1 MSLINVSNLTFS
13 YEGSYDNI
21 FENVSFQIDTDW
33 KLGFIGRNGRGKT
46 TFLYLLLG
54 KYAYSGNISSTV
66 KFEYFP
72 YDVEDKSLYT
82 IEVMK
87 SICTECMDW
96 EIFREISLLD
106 VQEDAL
112 YRPFNTLSNGEQT
125 KVLLAALFLTASC
138 FLLIDEPTNHLDI
151 DARNVVQNYLKSKK
165 GFILVSHDRSLLD
178 QCVDHILS
186 INKTNIEIQKGN
198 FTSWWENKSLQ
209 DNYELAEN
217 KKLLNEIGR
226 LSSAARRS
234 SNWAN
239 KVEKSKYGK
248 TNSGSKLDRGYV
260 GHKSAKAM
268 KRAKSIESRQKKAIE
283 QKSELLHN
291 IEQYDDLKISTLGYH
306 KECLIEAKD
315 LSLFYGDKE
324 ICRDLNFRI
333 NIGDRV
339 AIVGKNGSGKSSI
352 LKLINGENITHT
364 GNLILG
370 SGLKTSYI
378 SQDTSFLKGNLT
390 EFAYN
395 SGIDETLF
403 KTILRKLDF
412 SRVQFDKNMEDYSD
426 GQKKKVL
433 IAKSL
438 CESAHL
444 YIWDEPLNYI
454 DIFSRIQIENAILEY
469 CPTLLFVEHDDTFCS
484 KISTKNINLGLW
496 RF

>member
-46 TFLYLLLG
+46 TFLNLLLG

-151 DARNVVQNYLKSKK
+151 DARNVVQNYLKRKK

-198 FTSWWENKSLQ
+198 FTSWWENKTLQ
-209 DNYELAEN
+209 DNFELAEN
-217 KKLLNEIGR
+217 KKLLKEIGR
-226 LSSAARRS
+226 LSYATKRS
-234 SNWAN
+234 SNWSN
-239 KVEKSKYGK
+239 KVEKSKYGT
-248 TNSGSKLDRGYV
+248 TNSGSKLDKGYV
-260 GHKSAKAM
+260 GHKAAKAM
-268 KRAKSIESRQKKAIE
+268 KRAKNIESRHQEAVL

-291 IEQYDDLKISTLGYH
+291 IEQYDDLKISPLEFH
-306 KECLIEAKD
+306 KECLIEAND
-315 LSLFYGDKE
+315 LSLSYGDDIK
-324 ICRDLNFRI
+324 F
-333 NIGDRV
+333 
-339 AIVGKNGSGKSSI
+339 
-352 LKLINGENITHT
+352 T
-364 GNLILG
+364 GNFMLA
-370 SGLKTSYI
+370 SGLKISYI
-378 SQDTSFLKGNLT
+378 SQDTSYLKGNLS

-395 SGIDETLF
+395 NKIDETLF

-412 SRVQFDKNMEDYSD
+412 NREQFDKNMVDFSA

-454 DIFSRIQIENAILEY
+454 DIFSRIQIEKMILEY
-469 CPTLLFVEHDDTFCS
+469 CPTLLFVEHDDAFCNN
-484 KISTKNINLGLW
+484 ICTKNINLGL
-496 RF
+496 